1 MKLIPFGIK
10 GAWLV
15 ESPVWSDQR
24 GNFQKWS
31 KQVEIFSKTAIDF
44 SVQQANFSITNRWVA
59 RGIHYSLNLKGQT
72 KWMTC
77 LAGSVIGVNVDI
89 RPNSQTF
96 KKIEYITLTVRETQS
111 ALVSKGRGHGFVSF
125 EDRTSIAY
133 QLNAP
138 YQQKTEFAIHPF
150 DETLK
155 INWGV
160 TQEMAILST
169 QDRKAATFEN
179 RVT

>member
-1 MKLIPFGIK
+1 MELISLGIE
-10 GAWLV
+10 GAWV
-15 ESPVWSDQR
+15 AESPVWSDQR
-24 GNFQKWS
+24 GNFQEWF
-31 KQVEIFSKTAIDF
+31 KQEEILSKTGIDF
-44 SVQQANFSITNRWVA
+44 SVQQANFSISNRGVI
-59 RGIHYSLNLKGQT
+59 RGIHYSLNPKGQA
-72 KWMTC
+72 KWITC
-77 LAGSVIGVNVDI
+77 LAGSIIDVIVDI

-96 KKIEYITLTVRETQS
+96 KKIVYVTLTGRENRCV
-111 ALVSKGRGHGFVSF
+111 LVGKGLGHGFVSL

-133 QLNAP
+133 LLNAP
-138 YQQKTEFAIHPF
+138 YEPKTEFAIHPF

-169 QDRKAATFEN
+169 RDRKAATFEN